1 MALCN
6 YCTVF
11 VKELLTTPRLKTR
24 GDAHQPDNST
34 FSYHEHLPK
43 ASDLPAYARNCSLCA
58 LFMQGVK
65 AEASYFK
72 EDVKEILGNMPFK
85 LTLSGGDWFSDGV
98 NLCRL
103 WFTTGSVTAKTYFRI
118 YKSPG

>member
-11 VKELLTTPRLKTR
+11 VKELLTTPRLKTCY
-24 GDAHQPDNST
+24 GLDDPDNST
-34 FSYHEHLPK
+34 LSDHEHLPK

-65 AEASYFK
+65 AKASYFK
-72 EDVKEILGNMPFK
+72 KDVKEILGNLPSK
-85 LTLSGGDWFSDGV
+85 LTLLGGDWFSDRV
-98 NLCRL
+98 NLYRL
-103 WFTTGSVTAKTYFRI
+103 IFTIGPVTANTFFRI
-118 YKSPG
+118 YKNPG

>member
-11 VKELLTTPRLKTR
+11 VKELLTTPRLKAR
-24 GDAHQPDNST
+24 DGLEPDNST
-34 FSYHEHLPK
+34 LSFHEHLPK

-72 EDVKEILGNMPFK
+72 KGVKEILGNLPSK
-85 LTLSGGDWFSDGV
+85 LTLFGGDWFSDRV
-98 NLCRL
+98 NLYL
-103 WFTTGSVTAKTYFRI
+103 LSFTTGPDTAKTLFRI
-118 YKSPG
+118 YKNPG

>member
-11 VKELLTTPRLKTR
+11 VKELLTTPRLKIPD
-24 GDAHQPDNST
+24 DAHQPDNST

-43 ASDLPAYARNCSLCA
+43 ASDLHAYARNCSLCA

-65 AEASYFK
+65 AKASYFK
-72 EDVKEILGNMPFK
+72 EDVKEILGDLPSK
-85 LTLSGGDWFSDGV
+85 LTLFGGDWFSDRV

-103 WFTTGSVTAKTYFRI
+103 EFTTGSFGARRHFRI
-118 YKSPG
+118 YKNPG

>member
-11 VKELLTTPRLKTR
+11 VKELLTTPRFKIRNEL
-24 GDAHQPDNST
+24 DDLDNFT
-34 FSYHEHLPK
+34 LSYHEHLPK

-65 AEASYFK
+65 AETSHSK
-72 EDVKEILGNMPFK
+72 KGVKEILGNLPSK
-85 LTLSGGDWFSDGV
+85 LALLGGDWFSDRV
-98 NLCRL
+98 NLYL
-103 WFTTGSVTAKTYFRI
+103 LIFIIGSVTAKAGFRI
-118 YKSPG
+118 YKNPG

>member
-11 VKELLTTPRLKTR
+11 VKELLTTPRLKT
-24 GDAHQPDNST
+24 GDALDHTNNYTLSH
-34 FSYHEHLPK
+34 HEHLPK

-65 AEASYFK
+65 AEASHSK
-72 EDVKEILGNMPFK
+72 KGVKEILGNLPSK
-85 LTLSGGDWFSDGV
+85 LTLLGGDWLSDRV
-98 NLCRL
+98 NLYL
-103 WFTTGSVTAKTYFRI
+103 LIFTTGSVMASTHFRI
-118 YKSPG
+118 YKNPG

>member
-11 VKELLTTPRLKTR
+11 VKELLTTPRLKP
-24 GDAHQPDNST
+24 GNKLAPDNAT
-34 FSYHEHLPK
+34 HSYHEHLPK

-65 AEASYFK
+65 AEASCFEK
-72 EDVKEILGNMPFK
+72 DVKEILGNLPSK
-85 LTLSGGDWFSDGV
+85 LTLV
-98 NLCRL
+98 NRD
-103 WFTTGSVTAKTYFRI
+103 
-118 YKSPG
+118 

>member
-24 GDAHQPDNST
+24 DGFEPDNST
-34 FSYHEHLPK
+34 LSYHEHLPK
-43 ASDLPAYARNCSLCA
+43 ASDLPAYARSCSLCA

-65 AEASYFK
+65 AKASYFK
-72 EDVKEILGNMPFK
+72 RDVKEILGNLPSK
-85 LTLSGGDWFSDGV
+85 LTLFGGDWFSDRV
-98 NLCRL
+98 NLCL
-103 WFTTGSVTAKTYFRI
+103 LGFTAGSAGMGCRI
-118 YKSPG
+118 YKNPG